1 MQEVFWKTPGL
12 SFQKQEVLGRG
23 IPKLLE
29 ASGYFPTTVAT
40 RNWQAEFCISSIWK
54 SDASG
59 EDLASTQ
66 S

>member
-1 MQEVFWKTPGL
+1 MQEVFWKTPVL
-12 SFQKQEVLGRG
+12 CFQKQEIPGWG

-29 ASGYFPTTVAT
+29 ASGFFPTTVAT

>member
-12 SFQKQEVLGRG
+12 SFQKQEVPGQG

-54 SDASG
+54 GDACG
-59 EDLASTQ
+59 EELASA
-66 S
+66 